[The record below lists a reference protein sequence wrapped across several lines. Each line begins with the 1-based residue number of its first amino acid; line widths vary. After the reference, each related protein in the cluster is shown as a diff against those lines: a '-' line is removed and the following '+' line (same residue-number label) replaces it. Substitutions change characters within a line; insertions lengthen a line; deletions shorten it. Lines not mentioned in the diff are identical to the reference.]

1 MSLQLPLKSLALE
14 GIYKSLQKKYE
25 IKPTAWYLSAEG
37 KKAYESTKTKAERI
51 EYFRAYITAFAC
63 EQSEDIKKLLEGTR
77 ARLPQEQKNFER
89 NSFAIAYVMANSVDG
104 ASLKYGKYPEILSA
118 DENPLLKCIKNFP
131 TIMCNATEKEYGT
144 ISCYFLEAMR
154 GMSPSVLINEPYGY
168 KALREPNLR
177 DAAYK
182 VERDLL
188 AVFRYDIQKDGGFF
202 PYEIPMNFVSE
213 EEEES

>member
-37 KKAYESTKTKAERI
+37 KKAYESAKTKAEKI
-51 EYFRAYITAFAC
+51 EYFRAYITAFAG
-63 EQSEDIKKLLEGTR
+63 EQSADIKKLLDGGTWVG
-77 ARLPQEQKNFER
+77 LKNFER

-104 ASLKYGKYPEILSA
+104 ASLRYGKYPEILSA
-118 DENPLLKCIKNFP
+118 DENPLLKCIKESP
-131 TIMCNATEKEYGT
+131 TIMCNATGKEYGAM
-144 ISCYFLEAMR
+144 SCYFLAAMR
-154 GMSPSVLINEPYGY
+154 GMSVDSLLKESYKY
-168 KALREPNLR
+168 KALSEPNLR

-188 AVFRYDIQKDGGFF
+188 AVFRYDIQKDGGFS
-202 PYEIPMNFVSE
+202 PMRYPWIL
-213 EEEES
+213 